1 MNRIQRII
9 LCTTASVVALMMLFP
24 PYEVILSGQRL
35 SAGYAFLFN
44 LPSSVSGY
52 EGPLPANVDAK
63 TLLVQIF
70 AVIVV
75 GVLLLQATKTSQKS

>member
-9 LCTTASVVALMMLFP
+9 LGTTASVIALMTLFP

-35 SAGYAFLFN
+35 SAGYTFLFN

-52 EGPLPANVDAK
+52 EGTLPANVDAK

-70 AVIVV
+70 ATTIV
-75 GVLLLQATKTSQKS
+75 GFLLLLATKTSQKT